1 MINMQLLNEINSNE
15 MSWKAAN
22 YSEFWGRTLEYGY
35 SSKLGTLLETPNL
48 NPISFDENDIEQE
61 SYDFREDMT
70 DIKKLTIRDQGDCGA
85 SWAYSTIG
93 CFI

>member
-1 MINMQLLNEINSNE
+1 
-15 MSWKAAN
+15 
-22 YSEFWGRTLEYGY
+22 LEA
-35 SSKLGTLLETPNL
+35 PNL

-70 DIKKLTIRDQGDCGA
+70 DIKKLIIRDQGDCGA

>member
-22 YSEFWGRTLEYGY
+22 YSEFWGRTLDYGY

-70 DIKKLTIRDQGDCGA
+70 DIK
-85 SWAYSTIG
+85 S
-93 CFI
+93 